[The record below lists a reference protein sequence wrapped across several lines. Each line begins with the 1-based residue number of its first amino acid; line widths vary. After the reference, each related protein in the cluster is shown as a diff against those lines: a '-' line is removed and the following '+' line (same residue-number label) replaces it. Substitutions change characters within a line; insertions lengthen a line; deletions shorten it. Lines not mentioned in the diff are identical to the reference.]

1 MRPLWNRLLP
11 PCCAHGCCCCDL
23 AEAQELGLLVVGRA
37 WDNGYLRLPDPLG
50 FFDFVAPAIVDGD
63 GLRGYGLLEV

>member
-23 AEAQELGLLVVGRA
+23 AEAQELGLLVVGHP
-37 WDNGYLRLPDPLG
+37 WVDGYLQLPDPPG
-50 FFDFVAPAIVDGD
+50 FFDFATPTVVSDD
-63 GLRGYGLLEV
+63 GLQECDLLEV